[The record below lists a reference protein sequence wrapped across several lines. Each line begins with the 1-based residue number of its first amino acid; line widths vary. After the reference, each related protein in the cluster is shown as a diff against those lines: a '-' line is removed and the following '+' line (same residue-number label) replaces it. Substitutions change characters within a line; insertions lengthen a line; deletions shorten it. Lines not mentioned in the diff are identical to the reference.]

1 MTRTSPQ
8 QRPHLAGALAIALA
22 ASCAP
27 DPAASTPPNVLLVTL
42 DTVRADYLSCYGHEG
57 QLTPNFD
64 RLADEGTRFEMCISS
79 SAVTPVSHASILT
92 GRYPQN
98 HGLRVLSADGG
109 YRLPTDVPVI
119 SELLEAKGYATSAVH
134 SSFAVSSW
142 FGLERGFS
150 HFDSFDAEVE
160 IDQHG
165 AKWDESHQRRADDT
179 TDRVLAQLEALQE
192 PWFLWV
198 HYWDPHDPVIVP
210 PDEFLPDDIPRYTQ
224 APYEG
229 RVKRSDLQYG
239 EELRYVDEQFGRVL
253 DVLREQ
259 GSYDNTIVC
268 LTSDHGEGLSDGGE
282 RHGWEFHRIL
292 YQEQIRVPLIMKSTS
307 ASQPFSDALVRTV
320 DVFPTLL
327 ELCDLPVPG
336 DFDGVTLTGLMR
348 NEQEEPRFA
357 YADQINGYDFNAKM
371 LKNRPQADFVYCAMD
386 RDWKLLYRPNFP
398 DTTELYD
405 LRTDG
410 DELANLAT
418 SHPDQVKRLLGVLAR
433 QNGWVTSPLTGGT
446 PPTAES
452 LAILEK
458 LGYTAGQSDAA
469 QDTRWAWRC
478 IGSETLHDEPGPC
491 PETGEP
497 MIPVRRPE

>member
-1 MTRTSPQ
+1 MIRLPQ
-8 QRPHLAGALAIALA
+8 LFALA
-22 ASCAP
+22 ASVLLTGCFESKSSP
-27 DPAASTPPNVLLVTL
+27 PPNVLLVTL
-42 DTVRADYLSCYGHEG
+42 DTVRADYLSSYGHPG
-57 QLTPNFD
+57 KLTPNFD
-64 RLADEGTRFEMCISS
+64 RLAQDGTRFEMCIAS

-109 YRLPTDVPVI
+109 YRLPSDVPII
-119 SELLEAKGYATSAVH
+119 SSLLKQRGYSTAAVH
-134 SSFAVSSW
+134 SSFAVSAW
-142 FGLERGFS
+142 FGLDRGFE

-160 IDQHG
+160 VDSHG

-179 TDRVLAQLEALQE
+179 TDRVLKLLETLPE
-192 PWFLWV
+192 PWFVWV

-210 PDEFLPDDIPRYTQ
+210 PDEFLPEDIPRYTE

-229 RVKRSDLQYG
+229 RVKRSDQQYG
-239 EELRYVDEQFGRVL
+239 EELRYLDDQFGRVVAAL
-253 DVLREQ
+253 QERGQ
-259 GSYDNTIVC
+259 YDDSLIF

-292 YQEQIRVPLIMKSTS
+292 YQEQIHVPLIIKAPS
-307 ASQPFSDALVRTV
+307 ARQRVSDALVRTV
-320 DVFPTLL
+320 DVYPTIL
-327 ELCDLPVPG
+327 ELCNLPIPG
-336 DFDGVTLTGLMR
+336 KFDGVTLTGLMR
-348 NEQEEPRFA
+348 GREEPPRFA

-371 LKNRPQADFVYCAMD
+371 LANRPQADFVYCAMD

-398 DTTELYD
+398 GKTELYYIRSD
-405 LRTDG
+405 VGEEINAVSECPQET
-410 DELANLAT
+410 E
-418 SHPDQVKRLLGVLAR
+418 RLLRELAR
-433 QNGWVTSPLTGGT
+433 QQGWVTSPLTGGT

-458 LGYTAGQSDAA
+458 LGYTAGSSSAA

-478 IGSETLHDEPGPC
+478 VSSEELHDEPGPC

-497 MIPVRRPE
+497 MIPVRRPK